1 MAPPHSTAKKNL
13 NLFSKQLFDMGFQCE
28 TWNFFEAS
36 HGKGAPDGVGGAL
49 KITPNAQVG
58 PWKRHT

>member
-1 MAPPHSTAKKNL
+1 MEPYEYDFK
-13 NLFSKQLFDMGFQCE
+13 GI

-49 KITPNAQVG
+49 KKLADRIVA
-58 PWKRHT
+58 